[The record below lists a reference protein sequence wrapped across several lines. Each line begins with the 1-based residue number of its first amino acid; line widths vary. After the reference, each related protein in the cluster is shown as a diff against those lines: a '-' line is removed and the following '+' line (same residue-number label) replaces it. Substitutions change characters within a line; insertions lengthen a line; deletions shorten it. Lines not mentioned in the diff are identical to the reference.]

1 MWTLV
6 GKLVFGDK
14 YNKKNEF
21 RNTIVS
27 NNIYKNSGSFAEEL
41 SLICVFTFNFSIVC
55 IYS

>member
-14 YNKKNEF
+14 YKKNEF